1 MWFFMNTC
9 YVCSLLTF
17 GLLGVAFFQSF
28 LKFNILSSSHVT
40 FMILV
45 SIVYAFTETLVIFF
59 FVGTGVSVRDY
70 TNDNNL
76 DTKYHK
82 KSIGIKR
89 VVYPPLLMN
98 MLYMIILFVIVGAV
112 DTMRVAPW
120 IYYLLFVFC
129 IFDYV
134 RIKIIQNTCFREN
147 TENILAMSGIEPKAI
162 AK

>member
-1 MWFFMNTC
+1 
-9 YVCSLLTF
+9 
-17 GLLGVAFFQSF
+17 
-28 LKFNILSSSHVT
+28 
-40 FMILV
+40 MILV